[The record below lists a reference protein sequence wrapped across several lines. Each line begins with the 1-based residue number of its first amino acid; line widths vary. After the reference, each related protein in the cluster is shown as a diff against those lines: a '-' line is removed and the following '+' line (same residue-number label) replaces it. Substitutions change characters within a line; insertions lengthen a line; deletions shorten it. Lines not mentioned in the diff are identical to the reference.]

1 MRFDFSYVNRMR
13 PQRVDLKSLAFPLTI
28 CESINIFDEFMKSR
42 RSVTGQDRL
51 VKNVFKT

>member
-1 MRFDFSYVNRMR
+1 LRFDFSYVNRMR
-13 PQRVDLKSLAFPLTI
+13 PQRVDLKSLAFPLTN